1 MINYLILLIV
11 FIALPANAYVGLGPL
26 SPMLGGIMIY
36 IIISLITII
45 GIFLYPFKILI
56 SKIKKNKNKKV

>member
-26 SPMLGGIMIY
+26 IPMLGGIMIY

>member
-11 FIALPANAYVGLGPL
+11 FITLPANAYVGLGPL
-26 SPMLGGIMIY
+26 IPMLGSIMIY
-36 IIISLITII
+36 IIITLITII